1 MRINGTVS
9 VVIPLL
15 NEKENLKELY
25 PRLKK
30 VLEETGDDYEIIFV
44 DDGSTDGSLDVLK
57 SFSSQDPKVKIIS
70 FRKNFG
76 KATALHY
83 GFKAANGD
91 VIITMDADLQD
102 MPEEIPTLLKK
113 LEEGYDLVSGWKFD
127 RKDGFI
133 KRFSSKIFNSIT
145 SFVSGVKLHDF
156 NCGLKAYRK
165 ETLKELELYGELH
178 RFIPLLVNWKGFKVG
193 EVKVNHAP
201 RKYGESKFGGERF
214 LRGFFDLL
222 TVTLLTKY
230 THKPLHLFGLLG
242 LLLSTGGFVI
252 NLYLTILWFSG
263 KFIGHRPLLMLGILL
278 MIIGIQFIFFGLL
291 AELVVFSTRGKEYP
305 IVKEKIGF

>member
-57 SFSSQDPKVKIIS
+57 RFSSQDPKVKIIS

>member
-1 MRINGTVS
+1 MEQS
-9 VVIPLL
+9 LL
-15 NEKENLKELY
+15 LF
-25 PRLKK
+25 P
-30 VLEETGDDYEIIFV
+30 
-44 DDGSTDGSLDVLK
+44 GSTDGSLDVLK
-57 SFSSQDPKVKIIS
+57 RFSSQDPKVKIIS